1 MLKIVSRS
9 HSRRAI
15 FVCVIVGLCCFAQG
29 EKCTKES
36 DSGKR
41 KCGGRYYKL
50 NSELARVAELP
61 VGSTVCRVH
70 WDEIRRLNDRCSAPR
85 ASHSRALKK
94 APIPRRLFS
103 VLDAVGRETE
113 NEYRPGTRWC
123 SECASTI
130 DHEEKFTTRPEY
142 VPPGSRTAKQK
153 VISYKS
159 EF

>member
-9 HSRRAI
+9 HSRRPI
-15 FVCVIVGLCCFAQG
+15 FVCVIVGLSLCCFAQG

-36 DSGKR
+36 DSADSVKR

-70 WDEIRRLNDRCSAPR
+70 WDEIRRLNDRCSASR

-103 VLDAVGRETE
+103 VLDAVGRET
-113 NEYRPGTRWC
+113 
-123 SECASTI
+123 
-130 DHEEKFTTRPEY
+130 
-142 VPPGSRTAKQK
+142 
-153 VISYKS
+153 
-159 EF
+159 